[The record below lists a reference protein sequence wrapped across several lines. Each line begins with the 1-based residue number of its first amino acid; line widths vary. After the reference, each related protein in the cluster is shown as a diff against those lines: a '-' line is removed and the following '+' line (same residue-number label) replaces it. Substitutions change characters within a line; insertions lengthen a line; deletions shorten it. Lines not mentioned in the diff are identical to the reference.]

1 MKICRFIDKGSGGSN
16 GGGGGG
22 RPAERGRGDQ
32 GAGAGGPATLT
43 GHQTDPSS
51 AGGRVRVGYLDGEV
65 IVPVA
70 DGAGRAGLEAV
81 LDLAMA
87 ANADPGLRPEADGEV
102 VALEG
107 VRLLAPVAEPPSIR
121 DFYAF
126 EQHVRTARSRRGLE
140 MHPDWYEL
148 PVFYFTNPAA
158 VLGPGDPVAAPPR
171 SAELDYELEV
181 ACVLGRSGR
190 NLRLEDAD
198 AAVAGFMVMNDWS
211 ARDIQRRE
219 MALSLGPAKG
229 KDFATSL
236 GPVLVTAAEFAPGG
250 LREVPSAVMT
260 ATVNGAEWS
269 RADLDGLWWSFAELL
284 AYASEAAPV
293 RRGDVLGS
301 GTCGTGCILELSL
314 VHGADKYPYLRP
326 GDEVELEVTGLGVL
340 ANPVVAGDAPEFQP
354 DPDRIRPRLGQ

>member
-1 MKICRFIDKGSGGSN
+1 MVSAMRICRYLADGGT
-16 GGGGGG
+16 
-22 RPAERGRGDQ
+22 A
-32 GAGAGGPATLT
+32 
-43 GHQTDPSS
+43 
-51 AGGRVRVGYLDGEV
+51 RVGYLDGEL

-70 DGAGRAGLEAV
+70 GGDGQAGLDAV
-81 LDLAMA
+81 LELAMA
-87 ANADPGLRPEADGEV
+87 ANADPGLRPRPDGDPV
-102 VALEG
+102 PLASA
-107 VRLLAPVAEPPSIR
+107 RLLAPVAEPPSIR

-158 VLGPGDPVAAPPR
+158 VVGPGDPVAAPPR

-181 ACVLGRSGR
+181 ACVLGRGGT
-190 NLRLEDAD
+190 NLRLDDAD
-198 AAVAGFMVMNDWS
+198 EVVAGFMVMNDWS
-211 ARDIQRRE
+211 ARDVQRRE
-219 MALSLGPAKG
+219 MAQSLGPAKG

-236 GPVLVTAAEFAPGG
+236 GPTLVTAGEFAPGG

-260 ATVNGAEWS
+260 ATVNGVEWS
-269 RADLDGLWWSFAELL
+269 RADLDGLWWSFAEML

-314 VHGADKYPYLRP
+314 VHGADKYPYLQP
-326 GDEVELEVTGLGVL
+326 GDEVALEVTGLGVL
-340 ANPVVAGDAPEFQP
+340 ANPVVAGDAPPFQP

>member
-1 MKICRFIDKGSGGSN
+1 MKICRFIDITVGGD
-16 GGGGGG
+16 G
-22 RPAERGRGDQ
+22 PEA
-32 GAGAGGPATLT
+32 GAGA
-43 GHQTDPSS
+43 
-51 AGGRVRVGYLDGEV
+51 RVGYLDGEV

-70 DGAGRAGLEAV
+70 AGEGRGGLEAV

-87 ANADPGLRPEADGEV
+87 ANADPGLRPRAVGEPV
-102 VALEG
+102 PVTGA
-107 VRLLAPVAEPPSIR
+107 RLLAPVVEPPSIR

-126 EQHVRTARSRRGLE
+126 EQHVRTARARRGRE
-140 MHPDWYEL
+140 MDPNWYEL
-148 PVFYFTNPAA
+148 PIFYFTNPAA

-181 ACVLGRSGR
+181 ACVLGRGGVSLG
-190 NLRLEDAD
+190 LDDAD
-198 AAVAGFMVMNDWS
+198 QVVAGFMVMNDWS
-211 ARDIQRRE
+211 ARDVQRRE

-236 GPVLVTAAEFAPGG
+236 GPTLVTAAEFAPGG

-260 ATVNGAEWS
+260 ATVNGVEWS
-269 RADLDGLWWSFAELL
+269 RADLDGLWWSFAEML

-314 VHGADKYPYLRP
+314 VHGADKYPYLQP
-326 GDEVELEVTGLGVL
+326 GDHVELEVAGLGVL
-340 ANPVVAGDAPEFQP
+340 ASPVVAGDAPPFQP
-354 DPDRIRPRLGQ
+354 DPDRMRPRLGQ

>member
-1 MKICRFIDKGSGGSN
+1 MVSAMRICRYVADGGT
-16 GGGGGG
+16 
-22 RPAERGRGDQ
+22 A
-32 GAGAGGPATLT
+32 
-43 GHQTDPSS
+43 
-51 AGGRVRVGYLDGEV
+51 RVGYLDGEL

-70 DGAGRAGLEAV
+70 GGDGQAGLDAV

-87 ANADPGLRPEADGEV
+87 ANADPDLRPRPDGDPV
-102 VALEG
+102 PLASA
-107 VRLLAPVAEPPSIR
+107 RLLAPVASPPSIR

-126 EQHVRTARSRRGLE
+126 EQHVRTARSRRGKE

-148 PVFYFTNPAA
+148 PIFYFTNPAA

-181 ACVLGRSGR
+181 ACVLGRGGA
-190 NLRLEDAD
+190 NLGLDDAD
-198 AAVAGFMVMNDWS
+198 ATVAGFMVMNDWS
-211 ARDIQRRE
+211 ARDVQRRE

-236 GPVLVTAAEFAPGG
+236 GPTLVTTAEFAPGG

-260 ATVNGAEWS
+260 ATVNGVEWS
-269 RADLDGLWWSFAELL
+269 RADLDGLWWSFAEMLV
-284 AYASEAAPV
+284 YASEAAPV

-314 VHGADKYPYLRP
+314 VHGADKYPYLQP

-340 ANPVVAGDAPEFQP
+340 ANRVVAGGAPPFQP
-354 DPDRIRPRLGQ
+354 DPGRMRPRLGQ

>member
-1 MKICRFIDKGSGGSN
+1 
-16 GGGGGG
+16 
-22 RPAERGRGDQ
+22 
-32 GAGAGGPATLT
+32 
-43 GHQTDPSS
+43 
-51 AGGRVRVGYLDGEV
+51 
-65 IVPVA
+65 VPVA
-70 DGAGRAGLEAV
+70 DGEGPAGLAAV
-81 LDLAMA
+81 LDLAAA
-87 ANADPGLRPEADGEV
+87 ANADPGLRPRAAGDPVPLAE
-102 VALEG
+102 

-148 PVFYFTNPAA
+148 PVFYFSNPAA

-181 ACVLGRSGR
+181 ACVLGRGGA

-198 AAVAGFMVMNDWS
+198 QAIAGFMVMNDWS
-211 ARDIQRRE
+211 ARDVQRRE
-219 MALSLGPAKG
+219 MALSMGPVKG

-236 GPVLVTAAEFAPGG
+236 GPTLVTAAEFAPGG

-260 ATVNGAEWS
+260 ARVNGAEWS
-269 RADLDGLWWSFAELL
+269 RADLDGLWWSFAEMLV
-284 AYASEAAPV
+284 YASEAAPV

-314 VHGADKYPYLRP
+314 VHGAERFPYLRP
-326 GDEVELEVTGLGVL
+326 GDEVELEVAGLGVL
-340 ANPVVAGDAPEFQP
+340 ANRVVAGDAPGFAA
-354 DPDRIRPRLGQ
+354 DPERIRPRLGQ